1 MSTHSRHIQDQFTRQ
16 ASLFQASHN
25 SAESAIASAI
35 SVSGVTSDDT
45 VLDVA
50 CGPGVLS
57 CAFAKVARHVTGI
70 DITPTMLEQARKLQE
85 TAGVTN
91 VTWKAGDVYSLPFR
105 DASFSMLVTRY
116 AFHHIERPEEV
127 LTEMVRVCQP
137 GGRVVVI
144 DSAPLPEK
152 AQAFNAIEKRRDPSH
167 TRALTQAEIT
177 EFMRAAGLR
186 IEKRHLYAWE
196 VTAESLLA
204 RSFPSDD
211 DRDGIYR
218 SYEADVGV
226 DATGMNTR
234 FIDGVLYVTFPTLIT
249 VARKSVGGSSE

>member
-1 MSTHSRHIQDQFTRQ
+1 MSTHNRHIRDQFTKQ

-25 SAESAIASAI
+25 SAESAIATAI
-35 SVSGVTSDDT
+35 SVSGVTPDDT

-57 CAFAKVARHVTGI
+57 CAFAKVASHVTGI
-70 DITPTMLEQARKLQE
+70 DITPTMLVQARKLQE
-85 TAGVTN
+85 SAGVMN
-91 VTWKAGDVYSLPFR
+91 VTWQAGDVYNMPFR
-105 DASFSMLVTRY
+105 DASFSMLITRY

-144 DSAPLPEK
+144 DSAPLPQRAEE
-152 AQAFNAIEKRRDPSH
+152 FNAIEKRRDPSH
-167 TRALTQAEIT
+167 TRALTQAEIAK
-177 EFMRAAGLR
+177 FMRAAGLG
-186 IEKRHLYAWE
+186 IERRHLYAWE

-204 RSFPSDD
+204 RSFPTDD
-211 DRDGIYR
+211 DRDSIYR

-226 DATGMNTR
+226 DATGMNAR
-234 FIDGVLYVTFPTLIT
+234 FVGGVLHVTFPTLIT
-249 VARKSVGGSSE
+249 VGRKSVGGATK